1 MIPCNVSPASE
12 EIADFIVRYS
22 PRAVDSL
29 YELAQTRCVN
39 LVSQEYAIVHAPLS
53 GVLPLSFT
61 QHTYSAIP
69 KLYGLQDTTA
79 LEAAGIL
86 PVFSQPNL
94 MSTGQGILIG
104 MIDTGI
110 DYTNPLFQNPDGTSR
125 ILRLWDQT
133 IESEN
138 TPEAVA
144 GFQPFYGTVY
154 SQEDLNRALASEQ
167 PLELVPSTDT
177 SGHGTFL
184 AGVAA
189 GRQIQSP
196 TTFSGAAPDAAL
208 AVVRLKPA
216 KQYLREFFA
225 VPPDADAYQEN
236 DIMAAAA
243 FLLGVAGQYQMPL
256 VLCLGVGTSQGSHSG
271 ISPLAM
277 QLQALS
283 GTRGFA
289 CVTGAGNETGFRH
302 HYFGNLSPDQEY
314 EDVELRVADSTSGF
328 SMELWADVSELYTV
342 GFVSP
347 SGEVIERIPMTV
359 GQETTISFQLDATRI
374 LISYQITESS
384 SGRFLAFLRFTGPA
398 PGIWHIRVYPTLFV
412 AGQFHIWLPMQG
424 FLTEDTG
431 FLRPDPDITITDP
444 GNAPLLLTVSTYNH
458 VTGSLYIHSSR
469 GFTATGQIKPDL
481 AAPGVNVQGP
491 GILPGTSRLPR
502 QTDSAVREAV
512 PPSSSI
518 SLTRKTGSSI
528 AAAITAGAVA
538 CLFSWGFTQGNDTT
552 LTSISVKSILIRGA
566 ERKEAFRYPNSQWG
580 YGTLNLYRAF
590 LLMRE

>member
-144 GFQPFYGTVY
+144 GFQPFYGTIY

-196 TTFSGAAPDAAL
+196 TTASAAPDAAL

-469 GFTATGQIKPDL
+469 GFTATGQIKPDF
-481 AAPGVNVQGP
+481 AAPGVEVQGP
-491 GILPGTSRLPR
+491 GIPPGTSRLSR
-502 QTDSAVREAV
+502 Q
-512 PPSSSI
+512 
-518 SLTRKTGSSI
+518 TGSSV
-528 AAAITAGAVA
+528 ATAITAGAVA

-566 ERKEAFRYPNSQWG
+566 ERKEAFRYPNRQWG
-580 YGTLNLYRAF
+580 YGTLNLYQAF

>member
-79 LEAAGIL
+79 LEATGIL

-225 VPPDADAYQEN
+225 VLPDADAYQEN

-469 GFTATGQIKPDL
+469 GFTATGQIKPDF
-481 AAPGVNVQGP
+481 AAPGVEVQGP
-491 GILPGTSRLPR
+491 GIPPGTSRLSR
-502 QTDSAVREAV
+502 Q
-512 PPSSSI
+512 
-518 SLTRKTGSSI
+518 TGSSV
-528 AAAITAGAVA
+528 ATAITAGAVA

-566 ERKEAFRYPNSQWG
+566 ERKEAFRYPNRQWG
-580 YGTLNLYRAF
+580 YGTLNLYQAF

>member
-79 LEAAGIL
+79 LEATGIL

-167 PLELVPSTDT
+167 PLELVPSADT

-469 GFTATGQIKPDL
+469 GFTATGQIKPDF
-481 AAPGVNVQGP
+481 AAPGVEVQGP
-491 GILPGTSRLPR
+491 GIPPGTSRLSR
-502 QTDSAVREAV
+502 Q
-512 PPSSSI
+512 
-518 SLTRKTGSSI
+518 TGSSV
-528 AAAITAGAVA
+528 ATAITAGAVA

-566 ERKEAFRYPNSQWG
+566 ERKEAFRYPNRQWG
-580 YGTLNLYRAF
+580 YGTLNLYQAF

>member
-12 EIADFIVRYS
+12 DIADFIVRYS
-22 PRAVDSL
+22 PRAVESL
-29 YELAQTRCVN
+29 YELAGTRCVN

-94 MSTGQGILIG
+94 MSTGQGVLIG
-104 MIDTGI
+104 LIDTGI

-133 IESEN
+133 IEKEAS
-138 TPEAVA
+138 PEPVA

-154 SQEDLNRALASEQ
+154 SQEDLSRALDSEN
-167 PLELVPSTDT
+167 PFELVPSTDT
-177 SGHGTFL
+177 NGHGTFL

-225 VPPDADAYQEN
+225 IPADADAYQEN
-236 DIMAAAA
+236 DIMTAAA
-243 FLLGVAGQYQMPL
+243 FLLGVAGQYRLPL
-256 VLCLGVGTSQGSHSG
+256 VLLLGVGTAQGSHSG

-289 CVTGAGNETGFRH
+289 CVTGAGNEAGFRH
-302 HYFGNLSPDQEY
+302 HYPGRLSPDQAY
-314 EDVELRVADSTSGF
+314 EDVELRVADSTAGF
-328 SMELWADVSELYTV
+328 SMELWADVSELYAV

-347 SGEVIERIPMTV
+347 SGEVIERIPLAV
-359 GQETTISFQLDATRI
+359 GQETTVSFQLDATHI
-374 LISYQITESS
+374 FISYQITEAS
-384 SGRFLAFLRFTGPA
+384 SGRFLAFLRFTAPA

-412 AGQFHIWLPMQG
+412 SGQFHIWLPMQE

-444 GNAPLLLTVSTYNH
+444 GNAPLILTVSTYNH
-458 VTGSLYIHSSR
+458 VTGSLYTHSSR

-481 AAPGVNVQGP
+481 AAPGVEVQGP
-491 GILPGTSRLPR
+491 GLPR
-502 QTDSAVREAV
+502 QDGSTFSGSTREAI
-512 PPSSSI
+512 SSSVT
-518 SLTRKTGSSI
+518 SPLTRKTGSSV

-538 CLFSWGFTQGNDTT
+538 SLFSWGFTQGNDLT

-566 ERKEAFRYPNSQWG
+566 DRKEAFRYPNRQWG

-590 LLMRE
+590 LLLRE

>member
-79 LEAAGIL
+79 LEATGIL

-444 GNAPLLLTVSTYNH
+444 GNAPLLLTVTTYNH

-469 GFTATGQIKPDL
+469 GFTATGQIKPDF
-481 AAPGVNVQGP
+481 AAPGVEVQGP
-491 GILPGTSRLPR
+491 GIPPGTSRLSR
-502 QTDSAVREAV
+502 Q
-512 PPSSSI
+512 
-518 SLTRKTGSSI
+518 TGSSV
-528 AAAITAGAVA
+528 ATAITAGAVA

-566 ERKEAFRYPNSQWG
+566 ERKEAFRYPNRQWG
-580 YGTLNLYRAF
+580 YGTLNLYQAF

>member
-196 TTFSGAAPDAAL
+196 TTFSGAALDAAL

-469 GFTATGQIKPDL
+469 GFTATGQIKPDF
-481 AAPGVNVQGP
+481 AAPGVEVQGP
-491 GILPGTSRLPR
+491 GIPPGTSRLSR
-502 QTDSAVREAV
+502 Q
-512 PPSSSI
+512 
-518 SLTRKTGSSI
+518 TGSSV
-528 AAAITAGAVA
+528 ATAITAGAVA

-566 ERKEAFRYPNSQWG
+566 ERKEAFRYPNRQWG
-580 YGTLNLYRAF
+580 YGTLNLYQAF

>member
-79 LEAAGIL
+79 LEATGIL

-359 GQETTISFQLDATRI
+359 GQETTISFQLDATRS

-469 GFTATGQIKPDL
+469 GFTATGQIKPDF
-481 AAPGVNVQGP
+481 AAPGVEVQGP
-491 GILPGTSRLPR
+491 GIPPGTSRLSR
-502 QTDSAVREAV
+502 Q
-512 PPSSSI
+512 
-518 SLTRKTGSSI
+518 TGSSV
-528 AAAITAGAVA
+528 ATAITAGAVA

-566 ERKEAFRYPNSQWG
+566 ERKEAFRYPNRQWG
-580 YGTLNLYRAF
+580 YGTLNLYQAF

>member
-1 MIPCNVSPASE
+1 MIPFNVSPASE

-22 PRAVDSL
+22 TRAVYSL

-79 LEAAGIL
+79 LEATGIL

-243 FLLGVAGQYQMPL
+243 FLLGVAGQSQMPL
-256 VLCLGVGTSQGSHSG
+256 GLCLGVGTSQGSHSG

-469 GFTATGQIKPDL
+469 GFTATGQIKPDF
-481 AAPGVNVQGP
+481 AAPGVEVQGP
-491 GILPGTSRLPR
+491 GIPPGTSRLSR
-502 QTDSAVREAV
+502 Q
-512 PPSSSI
+512 
-518 SLTRKTGSSI
+518 TGSSV
-528 AAAITAGAVA
+528 ATAITAGAVA

-566 ERKEAFRYPNSQWG
+566 ERKEAFRYPNRQWG
-580 YGTLNLYRAF
+580 YGTLNLYQAF